1 MTRKQQK
8 QPPLRI
14 GIDFGFG
21 FTGVA
26 LLDDDSRVLERAVAT
41 HRTRAAD
48 ISQALQE
55 RRANRAMRR
64 RVRSRRKRLRDFRA
78 LLAEMGKAFRPVLP
92 ARTEAEKRRPGNR
105 LYAVAHWRGWDYA
118 ELAELLME
126 QPDDDAPPRPARMV
140 REIDDFLK
148 EQEIFPVP
156 ASRLKRGR
164 PPKPARK
171 ESRDSK
177 SFRDRQGAWEQAG
190 KTLENGD
197 RPGADLL
204 RWAELKTSC
213 LGGLAEAVCA
223 AGDAAEKADANP
235 DDEVLLADAEKA
247 RDESDSL
254 RETLNGDDPEKI
266 SAWIEKRLDLVF
278 GEIPK
283 DRRGDLLRE
292 IMVRLGLDDGREPHR
307 AGKLYAPGRNR
318 HRAKALTAETR

>member
-1 MTRKQQK
+1 MTRKQN

-26 LLDDDSRVLERAVAT
+26 LLDGSRVLERVVAR
-41 HRTRAAD
+41 HRTDQAD
-48 ISQALQE
+48 ISQALQD

-92 ARTEAEKRRPGNR
+92 ARTEAEKQRPGNR

-204 RWAELKTSC
+204 RWTELETSC
-213 LGGLAEAVCA
+213 LGGLAETVCA
-223 AGDAAEKADANP
+223 AGDAATRAEANP
-235 DDEVLLADAEKA
+235 DDEVLLADAERA
-247 RDESDSL
+247 RDESDEL

-292 IMVRLGLDDGREPHR
+292 IMVRLGLADGREPHR